1 MGKIIAIDFGMKRCG
16 IAITDDLKIIASPLG
31 FQDSAT
37 IFTFLS
43 QLIKKEIVECI
54 VIGEPRRLNY
64 EMSTTTE
71 IVHKF
76 GDRLQQLYPSILIKY
91 IDERLTSKIAQNTL
105 IESGIGKKKRQEKGR
120 LDAISATLILQTYLE
135 SPH

>member
-1 MGKIIAIDFGMKRCG
+1 MGKILAIDFGTKRCG

-31 FQDSAT
+31 VQDSAG
-37 IFTFLS
+37 IFTYLS
-43 QLIKKEIVECI
+43 QLLKKEAIDCI

-64 EMSTTTE
+64 EMSITTE

-76 GDRLQQLYPSILIKY
+76 GNRLQQLYPSIPIKY

-105 IESGIGKKKRQEKGR
+105 VESGLGKKKRQEKGR
-120 LDAISATLILQTYLE
+120 LDVISATLILQTYLE